1 MLVKNAQN
9 LMRAVIR
16 TVHAGEAACMKVN
29 NNSNNHSLLCNSS
42 CIVCNAHVQGL
53 NAPEG
58 DSEAASLAMNWKHK
72 LYHQRTMETIRAP
85 RGEKGLRRLDKNHI
99 STPSVVD
106 SIKPAPSAMA
116 SPTRLTATGR

>member
-1 MLVKNAQN
+1 MHEGTVCHCCFVDYYDSVSV
-9 LMRAVIR
+9 LMHVI
-16 TVHAGEAACMKVN
+16 K
-29 NNSNNHSLLCNSS
+29 
-42 CIVCNAHVQGL
+42 GL

-85 RGEKGLRRLDKNHI
+85 RGEKGLRKLNKNRI

-106 SIKPAPSAMA
+106 AITPAPSAMV
-116 SPTRLTATGR
+116 SPTRRPTANGRY